1 MLDEL
6 DRAWQLLATDAR
18 TRERTKIPN
27 AAISELCRCGDVDN
41 ALKIARRM
49 VRVTAAEVSAAD
61 E

>member
-6 DRAWQLLATDAR
+6 DRAWLLLAADAR
-18 TRERTKIPN
+18 APERTKIPN

-49 VRVTAAEVSAAD
+49 VRVTAAEGSAVS